1 MSNDLLSRIFRRE
14 YSSFLYICK
23 VAACKRCI
31 ESLVIAP
38 PVTSPALAP
47 LHGGIDYQFSYQQ
60 HVPGLCPLREVRYP
74 AMLYVECGGQGLLER
89 VYSTPGF
96 KQALFIA
103 TERNVL
109 PHDGAYFTTNI
120 GKGDRAGIG
129 SGYILQ

>member
-38 PVTSPALAP
+38 PVTSPALAA
-47 LHGGIDYQFSYQQ
+47 LHGSNDHQFSHQQ

-74 AMLYVECGGQGLLER
+74 VMLCVECGGQRPRER
-89 VYSTPGF
+89 GDSTPGL
-96 KQALFIA
+96 KPALF
-103 TERNVL
+103 N
-109 PHDGAYFTTNI
+109 
-120 GKGDRAGIG
+120 
-129 SGYILQ
+129 